1 MTLRGLTLLA
11 AVTASAVPLSHADG
25 GTPRAKSAKRPAA
38 SQETLKA
45 MLLKYTARCA
55 LKPTQSLEAT
65 DPETG
70 AHLAF
75 PGSLGLA
82 PEWLDG
88 TCGTDCQ
95 EKVSSCLLGLT
106 NRTGLHVELSLAS
119 AAASLAD
126 RFRPS
131 DNDIAFPNQEGAFF
145 GNIFSG
151 QGYACTGRDV
161 DKAPRV
167 QRFCALNP
175 ESCSGLVPLRSAGR
189 CEDVCELA
197 CSELSDGSRRCAASS
212 CRDPQGH
219 VWRHPL
225 TIYLHDKA

>member
-1 MTLRGLTLLA
+1 MALRVFILLA

-25 GTPRAKSAKRPAA
+25 GPPRAQSATRPAA

-55 LKPTQSLEAT
+55 LKPSQSLEAT
-65 DPETG
+65 DPKTG
-70 AHLAF
+70 ARLVF

-106 NRTGLHVELSLAS
+106 NRTGRHVELSMAS

-126 RFRPS
+126 RFQPS
-131 DNDIAFPNQEGAFF
+131 DDDIAFPNQEGAFF

-151 QGYACTGRDV
+151 HGYACTGHDAN
-161 DKAPRV
+161 KAPRV
-167 QRFCALNP
+167 QRFCAVNP

-189 CEDVCELA
+189 CEDVCQLA
-197 CSELSDGSRRCAASS
+197 CRELSDGSRRCAASN
-212 CRDPQGH
+212 CRDPEGR

-225 TIYLHDKA
+225 TIYLRDKS